1 MDPYQASKETEKICQ
16 LAPVIPVLVVHDS
29 DIAKPLAEALI
40 SGGLPV
46 LEVTLR
52 TQSALKVISEMAKVP
67 GGVVGAC
74 TITKSIDAKDA
85 INAGANF
92 AVSPGS
98 TDNILEACEQQ
109 KLPILPG
116 AATSTEIMRLFDL
129 GYSVQ
134 KFFPAEAIGG
144 QAALKAIGGPLP
156 NVKFCPTGGITINN
170 AKGYLELENT
180 LCVGGSWVAPKNL
193 IENKDW
199 KSITD
204 LARTASKMAF

>member
-1 MDPYQASKETEKICQ
+1 MDPYQASKKTEEICQ
-16 LAPVIPVLVVHDS
+16 LAPVIPVLVVHNP

-52 TQSALKVISEMAKVP
+52 TKSALEVISEMAKVP
-67 GGVVGAC
+67 GGVVGAG
-74 TITKSIDAKDA
+74 TITKARDVKDA

-109 KLPILPG
+109 NLPILPG
-116 AATSTEIMRLFDL
+116 AATSSEIMRLFDL

-144 QAALKAIGGPLP
+144 QSALKSIGGPLP
-156 NVKFCPTGGITINN
+156 NVKFCPTGGITIDN
-170 AKGYLELENT
+170 AKGYLELKNT
-180 LCVGGSWVAPKNL
+180 LCVGGSWIAPQRL
-193 IENKDW
+193 IENRDW
-199 KSITD
+199 KSITA
-204 LARTASKMAF
+204 LAKTASKIVF

>member
-1 MDPYQASKETEKICQ
+1 M
-16 LAPVIPVLVVHDS
+16 IPVLVVHNP

-52 TQSALKVISEMAKVP
+52 TESALDVISEMAKIP
-67 GGVVGAC
+67 GGVVGAG
-74 TITKSIDAKDA
+74 TITKAKDVKDA

-109 KLPILPG
+109 NLPILPG
-116 AATSTEIMRLFDL
+116 AATSSEIMRLFDL

-144 QAALKAIGGPLP
+144 QSALKAIGGPLP
-156 NVKFCPTGGITINN
+156 NVKFCPTGGITIDN
-170 AKGYLELENT
+170 AKGYLELKNT
-180 LCVGGSWVAPKNL
+180 LCVGGSWITPQRL

-199 KSITD
+199 KSITA
-204 LARTASKMAF
+204 LAKTASKIVF

>member
-1 MDPYQASKETEKICQ
+1 MDPYQASKETEKICR

-29 DIAKPLAEALI
+29 GIAKPLAEALI

-67 GGVVGAC
+67 GGVVGAG
-74 TITKSIDAKDA
+74 TITKSIDVKNA

-98 TDNILEACEQQ
+98 TDDILEACAQQ
-109 KLPILPG
+109 NLPILPG

-170 AKGYLELENT
+170 AKGYLKLENT
-180 LCVGGSWVAPKNL
+180 LCVGGSWVAPQHL

-204 LARTASKMAF
+204 LARTASKIAF

>member
-1 MDPYQASKETEKICQ
+1 
-16 LAPVIPVLVVHDS
+16 
-29 DIAKPLAEALI
+29 
-40 SGGLPV
+40 
-46 LEVTLR
+46 
-52 TQSALKVISEMAKVP
+52 MAKVP
-67 GGVVGAC
+67 GGVVGAG

-109 KLPILPG
+109 NLPILPG

-129 GYSVQ
+129 GYTVQ

-156 NVKFCPTGGITINN
+156 NVKFCPTGGITINK
-170 AKGYLELENT
+170 AKSYLELENT
-180 LCVGGSWVAPKNL
+180 LCVGGSWVAPQNL

-204 LARTASKMAF
+204 LARAASKIAF

>member
-1 MDPYQASKETEKICQ
+1 MDPYQASKETKKICQ
-16 LAPVIPVLVVHDS
+16 LAPVIPVLVVHDT

-67 GGVVGAC
+67 GGIVGAG

-109 KLPILPG
+109 NLPILPG

-144 QAALKAIGGPLP
+144 QTALKAIGGPLP

-170 AKGYLELENT
+170 AKDYLKLENT
-180 LCVGGSWVAPKNL
+180 LCVGGSWVAPQNL

>member
-1 MDPYQASKETEKICQ
+1 MDPYQASKKTEEICR
-16 LAPVIPVLVVHDS
+16 LAPVIPVLVVENP

-52 TQSALKVISEMAKVP
+52 TESALDVISEMAKVP
-67 GGVVGAC
+67 GGVVGAG
-74 TITKSIDAKDA
+74 TITKARDVKDA

-109 KLPILPG
+109 NLPILPG
-116 AATSTEIMRLFDL
+116 AATSSEIMRLFDL

-144 QAALKAIGGPLP
+144 QSALKAIGGPLP
-156 NVKFCPTGGITINN
+156 NVKFCPTGGITIDN
-170 AKGYLELENT
+170 AKGYLELKNT
-180 LCVGGSWVAPKNL
+180 LCVGGSWIAPQRL
-193 IENKDW
+193 IENRDW
-199 KSITD
+199 KSITA
-204 LARTASKMAF
+204 LAKTASKIVF

>member
-1 MDPYQASKETEKICQ
+1 
-16 LAPVIPVLVVHDS
+16 LVVHCP

-52 TQSALKVISEMAKVP
+52 TEFALDVISEMAKIP
-67 GGVVGAC
+67 GGVVGAG
-74 TITKSIDAKDA
+74 TITKARDVKDA

-109 KLPILPG
+109 NLPILPG
-116 AATSTEIMRLFDL
+116 AATSSEIMRLFDL

-134 KFFPAEAIGG
+134 KFFPAEMIGG
-144 QAALKAIGGPLP
+144 QPALKAIGGPLP
-156 NVKFCPTGGITINN
+156 NVKFCPTGGITIDN
-170 AKGYLELENT
+170 AKGYLELKNT
-180 LCVGGSWVAPKNL
+180 LCVGGSWITPQKL

-199 KSITD
+199 KSINE
-204 LARTASKMAF
+204 LAKTASKIVF